1 MSRLLFSFI
10 VFFLFWAAFTSSLD
24 PQELGV
30 GALVALIIAVL
41 AGKEI
46 TEDGMKN
53 FSFHRIQYTVRYIFV
68 FFWEMVKANVD
79 VAKRII
85 QPTIPINPGIV
96 EVPTKLKSNVA
107 KLALANSITLTPGT
121 LTVDIIDDKLYI
133 HWIDVKSENPEENFR
148 EISSVFEKYIKEIF
162 E

>member
-1 MSRLLFSFI
+1 MSRILFSFI
-10 VFFLFWAAFTSSLD
+10 VFFLFWVALTSSLD

-30 GALVALIIAVL
+30 GALVSLIIAFL

-53 FSFHRIQYTVRYIFV
+53 FSFRRIQYTIRYLFV
-68 FFWEMVKANVD
+68 FFWEMIKANLD
-79 VAKRII
+79 VAMRII
-85 QPTIPINPGIV
+85 QPVIPINPGIV

-133 HWIDVKSENPEENFR
+133 HWIDVKSENPEENFK

>member
-10 VFFLFWAAFTSSLD
+10 VFFLFWVAFTSSLD

-30 GALVALIIAVL
+30 GALVALVIALL

-53 FSFHRIQYTVRYIFV
+53 FSFHRIQYAIRYIFV
-68 FFWEMVKANVD
+68 FIWEMIKANLD

-96 EVPTKLKSNVA
+96 EIPTKLKSNVA

-133 HWIDVKSENPEENFR
+133 HWIDVKSEDPSENFK

>member
-10 VFFLFWAAFTSSLD
+10 VFFLFWVAFTSSLD

-68 FFWEMVKANVD
+68 FIWEMIKANID

-121 LTVDIIDDKLYI
+121 LTVDIIGDKLYI
-133 HWIDVKSENPEENFR
+133 HWIDVKSENPEENFKA
-148 EISSVFEKYIKEIF
+148 ISAVFEKYIKEIF

>member
-10 VFFLFWAAFTSSLD
+10 VFFLFWVAFTSSLD

-53 FSFHRIQYTVRYIFV
+53 FSFHRIQYTIRYIFV
-68 FFWEMVKANVD
+68 FIWEMIKANVD

-133 HWIDVKSENPEENFR
+133 HWIDVKSENPEENFKT
-148 EISSVFEKYIKEIF
+148 ISSVFEKYIKEIF

>member
-10 VFFLFWAAFTSSLD
+10 VFFLFWVAFTSSLN

>member
-1 MSRLLFSFI
+1 MSRILFSFI
-10 VFFLFWAAFTSSLD
+10 IFFLFWVALTSSLD

-30 GALVALIIAVL
+30 GVLVALVIAFL
-41 AGKEI
+41 TGKEI
-46 TEDGMKN
+46 TKYGMKN
-53 FSFHRIQYTVRYIFV
+53 FSYHRIQYTIRYLFV
-68 FFWEMVKANVD
+68 FFWEMIKANLD
-79 VAKRII
+79 VAMRII
-85 QPTIPINPGIV
+85 QPVIPINPGIV
-96 EVPTKLKSNVA
+96 EIPTKLKSNVA

-133 HWIDVKSENPEENFR
+133 HWIDVKSENPEENFK

>member
-10 VFFLFWAAFTSSLD
+10 VFFLFWVAFTSSLD